1 MDRMDTIGRA
11 DQHMIVTIDRNVITR
26 IPRFSASHD
35 NHRTWFLH
43 LRGAQPEDAGR
54 YMCQV
59 NSNPMITQFGIIDV
73 VGTRSNVNLDV
84 NGESLR
90 LRFTSSSA
98 DHLGF
103 RELSISYHSP
113 RGFASS
119 FDLSWRWCSFTE
131 SYLETR
137 RWQTYQHGRSGQEK
151 RDEKFDTHLIE

>member
-90 LRFTSSSA
+90 LRFICFQ
-98 DHLGF
+98 F
-103 RELSISYHSP
+103 RRP
-113 RGFASS
+113 
-119 FDLSWRWCSFTE
+119 SWIQRA
-131 SYLETR
+131 
-137 RWQTYQHGRSGQEK
+137 Q
-151 RDEKFDTHLIE
+151 HLISQSARVRK